1 MRAMTKPAQRTD
13 FTDLVRERRAELGI
27 SLREL
32 EVRAVHEPSGTQ
44 AKFGWLSKLENGKPV
59 DTPKPELLEALAVG
73 LSLPVKILKIAASRQ
88 FLDHDSE
95 ADPSVMWSEDL
106 TTRIIVARAEEMSD
120 EDRRQLAAIAETFA
134 QRRTQRSE
142 GINDKSDE

>member
-1 MRAMTKPAQRTD
+1 MRAMTEPAQRTD

-44 AKFGWLSKLENGKPV
+44 AKFGWLSKLENGKSV

-88 FLDHDSE
+88 FLAHDPE
-95 ADPSVMWSEDL
+95 ANPSVLWSEDL

-120 EDRRQLAAIAETFA
+120 EDRRQLAEIAETFA
-134 QRRTQRSE
+134 RRRTQRSE
-142 GINDKSDE
+142 DIEGRSGE